1 MIDTKKITP
10 FITIGILDMAIFSRS
25 LPDLAKRELEKAAT
39 RVLLTQLLGT
49 PVFTLA
55 YHATKKP
62 FLMDRS
68 EHISISHSHD
78 KLAIII
84 NEKENTGI
92 DIELLRDKVIK
103 IRHKF
108 LSGMEM
114 DFAKENIEKLITIWA
129 AKEAMY
135 KIYGLKQLDFRKNL
149 FVEDFEGSVIFG
161 KIDNGDFKKQYRLIS
176 EDIDNYKMVYVL
188 NEL

>member
-1 MIDTKKITP
+1 MINIKKIEP
-10 FITIGILDMAIFSRS
+10 FITIGILDLKAFS
-25 LPDLAKRELEKAAT
+25 LNYLNVLKREIEKAGSLY
-39 RVLLTQLLGT
+39 LLQEMLKTNAFNLE
-49 PVFTLA
+49 
-55 YHATKKP
+55 YHPTNKP
-62 FLMDRS
+62 YLKGRT

-92 DIELLRDKVIK
+92 DIELLRDKVVK

-108 LSGMEM
+108 LSDSES
-114 DFAKENIEKLITIWA
+114 DFAKENIDKLITIWA

-135 KIYGLKQLDFRKNL
+135 KIYGMKELDFRKNL
-149 FVEDFEGSVIFG
+149 FVEKFDGSVIFG
-161 KIDNGDFKKQYRLIS
+161 KIDNGNFKKQYRLIS
-176 EDIDNYKMVYVL
+176 ETIDDYKMVYVL